1 MRFNIVKTATAALIA
16 AAPIPAA
23 LITATMPG
31 AAAAQT
37 ATPPATP
44 APVRP
49 QNPVPPFPYTQV
61 EASYDNPARPGVHLA
76 GTLTVPKGKGPFPA
90 VVLITG
96 SGKQDRDESVAG
108 HKPFLVLA
116 DYLTRR
122 GFAVLRVD
130 DRGAGG
136 SKGEGPD
143 DTMYDHVTDV
153 SAGVDWLKQR
163 LDVDRGRI
171 GLIGHS
177 EGAVIAPMVAKANR
191 SVAFA
196 LLWAGV
202 AVSMREVIIEQGR
215 AVAAASGDSPETVA
229 AKTKVSEDIVDALA
243 AAPDQAAAHA
253 AALKIMLASG
263 EPEARAVPV
272 AKLMSTAWF
281 RALLAYDPQQDLR
294 ALRIPVL
301 ALMGGKDVQAIASQ
315 NIGPYKAALAGNRR
329 ARVMEMPGLNHLL
342 QESETGAITEYAK
355 LTQTIAPEALK
366 VMGDWLAEV
375 TGR

>member
-1 MRFNIVKTATAALIA
+1 MRFNILKASTVAL
-16 AAPIPAA
+16 A
-23 LITATMPG
+23 LVMVALSPVS
-31 AAAAQT
+31 AQT
-37 ATPPATP
+37 ATTP

-49 QNPVPPFPYTQV
+49 QTPVPPFPYAQV

-96 SGKQDRDESVAG
+96 SGPQDRDETAFG

-122 GFAVLRVD
+122 GIAVLRVD
-130 DRGAGG
+130 DRGVGG

-153 SAGVDWLKQR
+153 GAGVEWLKTR
-163 LDVDRGRI
+163 PEVDRRRI

-177 EGAVIAPMVAKANR
+177 EGAVIAPMVAKANP

-196 LLWAGV
+196 ILWAGV
-202 AVSMREVIIEQGR
+202 AVSMRDVVIEQGR
-215 AVAAASGDSPETVA
+215 AVTAASGASPEIIE
-229 AKTKVSEDIVDALA
+229 AKTKVNRDLVDALA
-243 AAPDQAAAHA
+243 AAPDQPSAYA

-263 EPEARAVPV
+263 EPEARAVMGS
-272 AKLMSTAWF
+272 KLMSTAWF
-281 RALLAYDPQQDLR
+281 RTLVAYDPQPDLR
-294 ALRIPVL
+294 ALKIPIL

-315 NIGPYKAALAGNRR
+315 NMAPYRAAFAGNPR
-329 ARVMEMPGLNHLL
+329 ARVMELPGLNHLL
-342 QESETGAITEYAK
+342 QTYETGAVTDYAK
-355 LTQTIAPEALK
+355 LTQTMAPEALQ

-375 TGR
+375 TR

>member
-1 MRFNIVKTATAALIA
+1 MRFNILKAATAALIVVTA
-16 AAPIPAA
+16 MPGTSFAQAAPPPV
-23 LITATMPG
+23 LP
-31 AAAAQT
+31 QT
-37 ATPPATP
+37 
-44 APVRP
+44 
-49 QNPVPPFPYTQV
+49 PVPPFPYTEI

-96 SGKQDRDESVAG
+96 SGKQDRDETVFG
-108 HKPFLVLA
+108 HKPFFVLA

-130 DRGAGG
+130 DRGVGG

-143 DTMYDHVTDV
+143 DTHYDHVTDV
-153 SAGVDWLKQR
+153 SAGVEWLKAR
-163 LDVDRGRI
+163 PDVDHGRI

-177 EGAVIAPMVAKANR
+177 EGAVIAPLVAKANP

-215 AVAAASGDSPETVA
+215 AVTAASGASPETIE
-229 AKTKVSEDIVDALA
+229 AKTRVNRDLVDALT
-243 AAPDQAAAHA
+243 AAPDQASAYA

-263 EPEARAVPV
+263 EPEARAVLGS
-272 AKLMSTAWF
+272 KLMSTAWF
-281 RALLAYDPQQDLR
+281 RALVAYDPQPDLR
-294 ALRIPVL
+294 ALKIPVL
-301 ALMGGKDVQAIASQ
+301 ALMGGKDVQAVASQ
-315 NIGPYKAALAGNRR
+315 NIGPYKAALAGNPR
-329 ARVMEMPGLNHLL
+329 ARVMELPGLNHLL
-342 QESETGAITEYAK
+342 QKSETGAVTDYAK
-355 LTQTIAPEALK
+355 LTETMAPEALQ

-375 TGR
+375 TR